1 MPEATENTM
10 SSTHTFY
17 YFAFTY
23 RFFSYGRSGQAKN
36 GREVLN
42 T

>member
-1 MPEATENTM
+1 MHGAR
-10 SSTHTFY
+10 TFY

-23 RFFSYGRSGQAKN
+23 RFFSYGRSGQAKI
-36 GREVLN
+36 GREVLK

>member
-1 MPEATENTM
+1 MID
-10 SSTHTFY
+10 STRSIT

-23 RFFSYGRSGQAKN
+23 RFFSNGRSGPAN
-36 GREVLN
+36 CEREVLK

>member
-1 MPEATENTM
+1 MTN
-10 SSTHTFY
+10 THTFY

-23 RFFSYGRSGQAKN
+23 RFFFYGESGAAKCE
-36 GREVLN
+36 REVLK

>member
-1 MPEATENTM
+1 MPEATGKPM
-10 SSTHTFY
+10 LSTHTFY

-23 RFFSYGRSGQAKN
+23 RFFSYGRSGQAKI
-36 GREVLN
+36 GREVLK

>member
-1 MPEATENTM
+1 MKNAR
-10 SSTHTFY
+10 TFY

-23 RFFSYGRSGQAKN
+23 RFFYGKSGQAKT
-36 GREVLN
+36 GREVLE

>member
-1 MPEATENTM
+1 MPEATGTTM
-10 SSTHTFY
+10 PSTHTFY

-36 GREVLN
+36 GREVLK

>member
-1 MPEATENTM
+1 M
-10 SSTHTFY
+10 THSPNNFY

-36 GREVLN
+36 GREVLK